1 MDNLLK
7 WKLSKNISK
16 IRRDGWI
23 LYKSNGSA
31 CQSVLRYTA
40 RSDHQF
46 GQLYCWARN
55 SMGLMAVPCVFSVI
69 PATPPDPPLHCA
81 VTNQTTEVLQV
92 R

>member
-1 MDNLLK
+1 M
-7 WKLSKNISK
+7 
-16 IRRDGWI
+16 
-23 LYKSNGSA
+23 
-31 CQSVLRYTA
+31 LRYTA

-55 SMGLMAVPCVFSVI
+55 SMGLMAAPCVFSVI